1 MPPNL
6 AFCQRAIQSRTKV
19 RAGPDLRAASGRT
32 PVSSVEPGAL
42 NSGEFADPERDRG
55 GGCLLVDRF
64 RYRAR
69 LGRRRWV
76 ALATIAAVL
85 GSVLAVG
92 ASAAGSGSQ
101 GPDLPSMGLAAS
113 DFAAGASVQTEGFT
127 SPGSPAIAEYERLF
141 RPGLRF
147 GGYPIL
153 SAASTVS
160 DFGDVGTATLVFDS
174 ARRVLNTRA
183 GRRALFKALIASIPR
198 RGRLKTSAAI
208 AAPVSIAVGQGGFR
222 ILARFTLKSGS
233 KTAWFEL
240 AFVLQRLDR
249 ALGALAFA
257 SYPGE
262 HIPASVAVLAA
273 QKVGSH
279 FQSAFTI
286 RNLTAPSVSG
296 TAQQGQTLTANS
308 GSWAGA
314 PSGFTY
320 QWARCDP
327 TGANCAAIPGATAQT
342 YVLGAADAGARIS
355 VTVTAANSVSTSSL
369 VSVPT
374 APVS

>member
-1 MPPNL
+1 M
-6 AFCQRAIQSRTKV
+6 
-19 RAGPDLRAASGRT
+19 RAGPDLRASSGRT

-42 NSGEFADPERDRG
+42 NFGEFADPELDRG

-64 RYRAR
+64 RYGAR
-69 LGRRRWV
+69 LGSRRWV
-76 ALATIAAVL
+76 ALATLAAAL
-85 GSVLAVG
+85 ASVLAVG
-92 ASAAGSGSQ
+92 ASAAGSGPQ

-113 DFAAGASVQTEGFT
+113 DFAAGASVRAEGFR
-127 SPGSPAIAEYERLF
+127 SPASPAIAEYDRLF

-147 GGYPIL
+147 GGHPIL
-153 SAASTVS
+153 SAESIVYE
-160 DFGDVGTATLVFDS
+160 FGDIGTTTRVFDS
-174 ARRVLNTRA
+174 ARSVLNTRA
-183 GRRALFKALIASIPR
+183 GRRALFKALIASVPR
-198 RGRLKTSAAI
+198 RERLKTSAAI
-208 AAPVSIAVGQGGFR
+208 AAPVSIAVGHGAFR

-233 KTAWFEL
+233 KIAWFEV

-249 ALGALAFA
+249 AVGALAFA

-273 QKVGSH
+273 RKVGSH

-296 TAQQGQTLTANS
+296 NAQQGQTLTTNS

-327 TGANCAAIPGATAQT
+327 AGANCAAIPGATAQT
-342 YVLGAADAGARIS
+342 YALGTADAGARIS
-355 VTVTAANSVSTSSL
+355 VTVTAANSVTTSSL

-374 APVS
+374 VPVS